1 MYTTIGEKKIEKGGT
16 RGFEQF
22 ALKNRAHALLSCSC
36 FGFASSFRGYL
47 GPESSIA
54 YVSRECSSS
63 SSSTDMPP
71 NMVDRSGP

>member
-16 RGFEQF
+16 RGFEKF
-22 ALKNRAHALLSCSC
+22 ALKNRAYALLSCSC

-54 YVSRECSSS
+54 
-63 SSSTDMPP
+63 
-71 NMVDRSGP
+71 